1 MLHHAPNSYRLSIL
15 HMVMYMLQYYS
26 LKSSH
31 HLLPL
36 SKIVCSLCICLL
48 CRPACRTV
56 SIIILNS
63 IYDHIFSLFFRLMWC
78 ITWVDLNIPKNPF
91 IPEIKASWPWC
102 IILLMCCWILFTHIL
117 LKVLHLYSTV
127 ILTCNFIYL
136 WYLCLVWYQLALQ
149 NESGSFPSSA
159 IFWKCLSRIGVSFP
173 LRFW

>member
-1 MLHHAPNSYRLSIL
+1 MVSVIHQHKLVKHVPCPSWVPPTTTTTFIQVVTEHQFWMLHHAPNSYRLSIL

-63 IYDHIFSLFFRLMWC
+63 IYDHIFFFIFQVNVVYHMGWFEYTKESFHPWDKSQLTMMY
-78 ITWVDLNIPKNPF
+78 NPF
-91 IPEIKASWPWC
+91 NV
-102 IILLMCCWILFTHIL
+102 LLDS
-117 LKVLHLYSTV
+117 VYSYFV
-127 ILTCNFIYL
+127 EGF
-136 WYLCLVWYQLALQ
+136 A
-149 NESGSFPSSA
+149 P
-159 IFWKCLSRIGVSFP
+159 IFNCDTDL
-173 LRFW
+173 